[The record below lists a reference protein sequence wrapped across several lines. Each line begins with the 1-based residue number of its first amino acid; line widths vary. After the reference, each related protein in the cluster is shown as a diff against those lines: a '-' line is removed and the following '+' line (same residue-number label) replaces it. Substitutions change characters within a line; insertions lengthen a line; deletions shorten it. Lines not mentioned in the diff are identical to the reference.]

1 MKTIAPLQ
9 PMNLAKSFVIFFIIT
24 SLAWIGANYI
34 AFRDFYIGWP
44 VIIGNVLIS
53 GVLGWWWYRRQHHA
67 IFSWD
72 QQAFELQWGRGGKS
86 SKEWRDFSRVSLV
99 HEGYGKFL
107 VRLYEDDREYLDIP
121 ASDLKLDPS
130 DLRFEV
136 MDLIRGTSPTEGARS
151 PRKES

>member
-72 QQAFELQWGRGGKS
+72 QQGFELQWGRGGKS

-121 ASDLKLDPS
+121 VSDLKLDAS
-130 DLRFEV
+130 DFRFQV
-136 MDLIRGTSPTEGARS
+136 MGLVAGRRLADGLGIPG
-151 PRKES
+151 KES